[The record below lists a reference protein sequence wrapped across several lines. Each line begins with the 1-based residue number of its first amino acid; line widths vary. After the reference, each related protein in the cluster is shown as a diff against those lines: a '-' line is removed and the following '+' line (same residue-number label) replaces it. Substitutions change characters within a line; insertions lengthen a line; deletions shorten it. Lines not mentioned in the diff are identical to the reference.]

1 MSQNNMSSD
10 SLSNL
15 RQPAKESGTRRVGFQ
30 HPISTSQTASHPT
43 NTTADLP
50 LPLEAAKLVSAGH
63 ITTLHIGL
71 QSFLLSL
78 TQSCLAAYS
87 TYHNHNVKTKDL
99 ILHPLKIPPS
109 VKALKLILQPLDE
122 LRESEGYQAL
132 QSDLNCEM
140 ELLHRKLVDKYIKPL
155 NLMNSDA
162 YLKRVQ
168 LAICALLRNASKAFI
183 AQLNII
189 NYSADEALIDLLAST
204 PTDILTF
211 PLPLDATSFLTLYKE
226 ANEDITQLPL
236 PTEKN
241 NPELEDIISKIN
253 SGHTIL
259 PPPPADR
266 EAQMPNPNTLRV
278 NRDGQS
284 PSSSITTNSQN
295 GDPPQATGLSILTS
309 TTSTTP
315 SNRTTP
321 HQSMDHNA
329 TAVTPGTAP
338 PPLRV
343 IQSPYAMRTNR
354 QLITPGTETSVITE
368 TTLPPTTEATATHPG
383 GHPPPFTG
391 IRGTD
396 FVPATSVMATQ
407 LTQTLLD
414 NLEQSCSPIPRN
426 ESTPPDP
433 NVSPNFSSQPELSE
447 LDLESITITTKKYEL
462 LMMLRKLYKQSI
474 QLPIQEFHSTVTT
487 REELQRIR
495 QITTPIL
502 QNNLSAKVASKIQAE
517 RPADRPVLVGLI
529 REENEKSLASL
540 RQQLKSTADRLELMQ
555 QQQTHNSN
563 TNIHHSQQIRT
574 HRSTKNSRG
583 GNTNKGR
590 TGRQG
595 ASTVVAES
603 LPSNPMS
610 STPSPSPPDQTWG
623 RKRTFVGQSST
634 PSTTPPDQTW
644 GRKRPFVGQS
654 KPNEQ
659 NSTTAEN
666 NDSSTHRR
674 RNNKQWKRS
683 KRHQNAPT

>member
-1 MSQNNMSSD
+1 MSSD

-30 HPISTSQTASHPT
+30 HPISTFQTASHST
-43 NTTADLP
+43 NSTADLP

-140 ELLHRKLVDKYIKPL
+140 ELLHRKLVEKYVKPL

-162 YLKRVQ
+162 YLKRVH

-183 AQLNII
+183 AQLNLI

-211 PLPLDATSFLTLYKE
+211 PLPLDAASFLTLYKE

-253 SGHTIL
+253 SGHTTL

-266 EAQMPNPNTLRV
+266 EAQMPNSNTFRI

-284 PSSSITTNSQN
+284 PSSSITTSSQN

-315 SNRTTP
+315 SNRTNS

-343 IQSPYAMRTNR
+343 IQSPYAMRTNQ
-354 QLITPGTETSVITE
+354 QLITPGTETSVIME
-368 TTLPPTTEATATHPG
+368 TTLPPTIEATATHPG
-383 GHPPPFTG
+383 GHPPSFTG
-391 IRGTD
+391 IRGTN
-396 FVPATSVMATQ
+396 FVPAASVMATQ
-407 LTQTLLD
+407 MAQTLLD
-414 NLEQSCSPIPRN
+414 NLEQSCSPISRN

-433 NVSPNFSSQPELSE
+433 NVSPNFFSSQPELSE

-474 QLPIQEFHSTVTT
+474 QLPIEEFHSTVTT

-502 QNNLSAKVASKIQAE
+502 QNNLSARVASKIQSE

-529 REENEKSLASL
+529 REENEKSTASL
-540 RQQLKSTADRLELMQ
+540 RQQLKSTADKLELMQ
-555 QQQTHNSN
+555 RQQAHNPN
-563 TNIHHSQQIRT
+563 TNMHHSQQIRT

-623 RKRTFVGQSST
+623 RKRTLVGQSST

-644 GRKRPFVGQS
+644 GRKRTFVGQS
-654 KPNEQ
+654 EPNEQ
-659 NSTTAEN
+659 NSATAVN
-666 NDSSTHRR
+666 NDSSSHRR
-674 RNNKQWKRS
+674 RNTKQWKRS